1 MPHPHFESDDE
12 RIPLAY
18 LITFRS
24 YGNWLHGDRRGSVN
38 RFHNVYGTRRWPAN
52 KQRAWYEQGLLSLP
66 PVKLDSRRRA
76 AVEKG
81 IRETCAIRKWLLL
94 AFNIR
99 TNHVDS
105 VVSANRPAWLVLNA
119 LKANATRSLREA
131 GCWRSERSPWAGR
144 GSKRHLWTE
153 RQVTDAVAY
162 VLYDQGEP
170 LPADLG

>member
-1 MPHPHFESDDE
+1 MPHPHFETDNE

-24 YGNWLHGDRRGSVN
+24 YGTWLHGDERGSVD
-38 RFHNVYGTRRWPAN
+38 RFHNVYGTRRLPAN
-52 KQRAWYEQGLLSLP
+52 RQREQYEQRLLALR
-66 PVKLDSRRRA
+66 PVKLNPGKRA

-99 TNHVDS
+99 TNHVHA
-105 VVSANRPAWLVLNA
+105 VVSANSPAWLVLNA

-131 GCWRSERSPWAGR
+131 GCWRNERSPWARR
-144 GSKRHLWTE
+144 GSKRRLWTE
-153 RQVTDAVAY
+153 KQVADAIAY

-170 LPADLG
+170 LP